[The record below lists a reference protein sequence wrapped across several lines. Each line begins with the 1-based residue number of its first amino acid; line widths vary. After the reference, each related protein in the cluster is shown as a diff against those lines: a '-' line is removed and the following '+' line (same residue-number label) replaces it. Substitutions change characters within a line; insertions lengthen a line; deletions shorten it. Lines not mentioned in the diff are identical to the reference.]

1 MTTFLLAS
9 YSWRMD
15 GKPYDPSG
23 NAGRVAIQPGVGTLI
38 FANPLERDEGFY
50 QCNATNIMGTA
61 ISIKSYM
68 RVACKY
74 SVANLVR
81 NEWPDVDGGQMH

>member
-1 MTTFLLAS
+1 
-9 YSWRMD
+9 MD

-61 ISIKSYM
+61 ISIKTYM
-68 RVACKY
+68 RVACK
-74 SVANLVR
+74 
-81 NEWPDVDGGQMH
+81 WPAQKCHVLHLEQKKHVL